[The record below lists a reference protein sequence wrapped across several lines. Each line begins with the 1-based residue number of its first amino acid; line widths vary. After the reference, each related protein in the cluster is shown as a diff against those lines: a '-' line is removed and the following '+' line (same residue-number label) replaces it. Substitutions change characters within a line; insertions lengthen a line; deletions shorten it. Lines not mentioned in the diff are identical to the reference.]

1 MSPHLDVRLLE
12 ECLATG
18 LPAIPGVLTPSEL
31 AAALDGGA
39 ELVKLFPA
47 GTVGPGYL
55 KALRGPFPGVRIVPT
70 GGIGVT
76 DVRRWLEAG
85 AVAVGV
91 GGELCPTTLI
101 EAGRFEALTRRAER
115 FRAAVR
121 LAGAQPAPR

>member
-1 MSPHLDVRLLE
+1 MSKAWLTGSSTVGPFFKYGLE
-12 ECLATG
+12 WEA
-18 LPAIPGVLTPSEL
+18 
-31 AAALDGGA
+31 GG
-39 ELVKLFPA
+39 KLFPA